1 MQINGG
7 MLMNRSRIIAA
18 DEAFL
23 YNQGN
28 YFHAYNSLGAHRM
41 EIDGQAGWGFVV
53 WAPGAINIWLVGDFN
68 GWQSEGFA
76 MQPLPGGFWQL
87 FTTAPKL
94 GDLYKFRLQTK
105 QGRLLYKADPFAF
118 AAEKRPGT
126 ASKLVELGYSW
137 RDADWLAKRRRGSHF
152 EKPLNIYEMHLGSW
166 RRKDGTAENPEGFL
180 SYRELAEQLPAYLQ
194 KMGYTHV
201 ELMEHPFDGSWG
213 YQITGYFAP
222 TSRYGGPQD
231 FMYLVDCL
239 HQAGIGVILD
249 WVPGHFC
256 RDEHGLVQFDG
267 GNLYEMEEHLEWG
280 TYKFN
285 FRKQEVLSC
294 LISNAIFWLDVYH
307 ADGLRCDGISSMLY
321 LNYGVGDDE
330 PHRFNEKGGEE
341 DLAAVAFLQKLNQ
354 TISQYYPDVF
364 TVAEE
369 STAWPLVTYPPADGG
384 LGFHYKWDMGWMN
397 DTLKYMSID
406 FPGRFYNHRLLT
418 FSMMYAFNENFVLPL
433 SHDEVVHGKHS
444 LIGRMPGDYWRQ
456 FANLRLLYLY
466 QMTHSGAKLN
476 FMGNEMAQFIEWR
489 FAEQLEWFLLDYEKH
504 AQYQHFV
511 SQLNQLYLREP
522 ALWRQNYSWDG
533 FKWLEADNAEQSV
546 LLFLRSRLPF
556 DRAGRGDYT
565 LVVLNFL
572 PNSYQEYEVGV
583 PEAGDYLEIFNSD
596 APEFGG
602 SGKLNPGRLTA
613 EKQRRHGQPYVLK
626 LNVPPVGGLI
636 IKSVK

>member
-1 MQINGG
+1 
-7 MLMNRSRIIAA
+7 MNRSRIIAA

-53 WAPGAINIWLVGDFN
+53 WAPGAINVWLVGDFN
-68 GWQSEGFA
+68 GWQNEGFA

-137 RDADWLAKRRRGSHF
+137 QDADWLAKRRRGSHF

-201 ELMEHPFDGSWG
+201 ELMPVMEHPFDGSWG

-256 RDEHGLVQFDG
+256 RDEHGLVQFVG
-267 GNLYEMEEHLEWG
+267 GNLY
-280 TYKFN
+280 
-285 FRKQEVLSC
+285 
-294 LISNAIFWLDVYH
+294 
-307 ADGLRCDGISSMLY
+307 
-321 LNYGVGDDE
+321 
-330 PHRFNEKGGEE
+330 
-341 DLAAVAFLQKLNQ
+341 
-354 TISQYYPDVF
+354 
-364 TVAEE
+364 
-369 STAWPLVTYPPADGG
+369 
-384 LGFHYKWDMGWMN
+384 
-397 DTLKYMSID
+397 
-406 FPGRFYNHRLLT
+406 
-418 FSMMYAFNENFVLPL
+418 
-433 SHDEVVHGKHS
+433 
-444 LIGRMPGDYWRQ
+444 
-456 FANLRLLYLY
+456 
-466 QMTHSGAKLN
+466 
-476 FMGNEMAQFIEWR
+476 
-489 FAEQLEWFLLDYEKH
+489 
-504 AQYQHFV
+504 
-511 SQLNQLYLREP
+511 
-522 ALWRQNYSWDG
+522 
-533 FKWLEADNAEQSV
+533 
-546 LLFLRSRLPF
+546 
-556 DRAGRGDYT
+556 
-565 LVVLNFL
+565 
-572 PNSYQEYEVGV
+572 
-583 PEAGDYLEIFNSD
+583 
-596 APEFGG
+596 
-602 SGKLNPGRLTA
+602 
-613 EKQRRHGQPYVLK
+613 
-626 LNVPPVGGLI
+626 
-636 IKSVK
+636 

>member
-1 MQINGG
+1 
-7 MLMNRSRIIAA
+7 MNRSRIIAA

-53 WAPGAINIWLVGDFN
+53 WAPGAINVWLVGDFN
-68 GWQSEGFA
+68 GWQNEGFA

-137 RDADWLAKRRRGSHF
+137 QDADWLAERRRGSHF

-201 ELMEHPFDGSWG
+201 ELMPVMEHPFDGSWG

-285 FRKQEVLSC
+285 FRKQEVLSF

-583 PEAGDYLEIFNSD
+583 PEAGDYLEFV
-596 APEFGG
+596 F
-602 SGKLNPGRLTA
+602 
-613 EKQRRHGQPYVLK
+613 Q
-626 LNVPPVGGLI
+626 
-636 IKSVK
+636 